1 MTDSIPE
8 LSRID
13 ASPSLLDSS
22 LFPAILSVFEE
33 ASRRSLP
40 QVPVAQ
46 TSAHTVEKY
55 PPSSYP
61 KDNMGMY
68 FNDVV
73 LGTVPG
79 NARYDDIFW
88 CCLLS
93 LLSDSE
99 VSGCYLGG
107 PLHKLIYTVYD
118 DFDPRDVSFH
128 D

>member
-13 ASPSLLDSS
+13 TSPSLLDSS
-22 LFPAILSVFEE
+22 LFPVILSVFEE

-40 QVPVAQ
+40 QVPSAQ
-46 TSAHTVEKY
+46 TSVHTVEEY

-61 KDNMGMY
+61 KANMEMY
-68 FNDVV
+68 FGDVV
-73 LGTVPG
+73 LGTVPK
-79 NARYDDIFW
+79 NSRYDDIFW
-88 CCLLS
+88 CCFLS
-93 LLSDSE
+93 LLADSE
-99 VSGCYLGG
+99 VPGCYLGG
-107 PLHKLIYTVYD
+107 DMHKLIYTVYD